1 MPIANAFSFLQ
12 PLLADV
18 PLWILFVIPGTVAP
32 IIALATASLIKGIG
46 APQSGRK
53 IYELA
58 TIVVSGITLNVV
70 SIGFQGVFESRG
82 FAGMHLLIV
91 WVSCLATNS
100 ILLLLMTKA
109 LDGLPM
115 VLQKQ

>member
-1 MPIANAFSFLQ
+1 MPVASAFTFLHS
-12 PLLADV
+12 LLADV
-18 PLWILFVIPGTVAP
+18 PLWVLFVMPGVVAP
-32 IIALATASLIKGIG
+32 IIALMIASLIKGIG
-46 APQSGRK
+46 APQSGK
-53 IYELA
+53 AIYELA

-100 ILLLLMTKA
+100 ILLILMTKA